1 MKASENQSLAAYPR
15 RHTRH
20 PTASS
25 MAKWRFQSESG
36 AKAALARCKKGG
48 GLILPPSNLRA
59 SSAEKKAPSARNDGK
74 YLPFPPCEKPNST
87 DPRRTQ
93 TDEAAGHHQN
103 PTSTMEESQ
112 RNLGRLLSHFTLP
125 SPHVEG
131 KMDACANPAVF
142 VFHDPRSCQAR
153 RMGRLADRQK
163 KKNGGTSRT
172 SRGGVAAFK
181 GTASCE
187 AIYVISSLLV
197 FFPVVPIYN
206 MQTMRNFTRFGL
218 KFYSVFAYTLC
229 LCPVYDSVL
238 CFPRFCLSF
247 HRFWLYCLVF
257 KVLARS
263 RILAWVLN
271 QLS

>member
-48 GLILPPSNLRA
+48 RLILPPSNLRA

-142 VFHDPRSCQAR
+142 VFSRSPKLPSTADGQAR
-153 RMGRLADRQK
+153 RSAEEEERGNVTNIQGGAWPLSRELQVARQ
-163 KKNGGTSRT
+163 
-172 SRGGVAAFK
+172 F
-181 GTASCE
+181 
-187 AIYVISSLLV
+187 
-197 FFPVVPIYN
+197 
-206 MQTMRNFTRFGL
+206 M
-218 KFYSVFAYTLC
+218 
-229 LCPVYDSVL
+229 
-238 CFPRFCLSF
+238 
-247 HRFWLYCLVF
+247 
-257 KVLARS
+257 
-263 RILAWVLN
+263 
-271 QLS
+271 

>member
-142 VFHDPRSCQAR
+142 VFSRSPKFAKHGGWAGSQIGR
-153 RMGRLADRQK
+153 RR
-163 KKNGGTSRT
+163 RT
-172 SRGGVAAFK
+172 GERHEHPGGGVAAFK

-187 AIYVISSLLV
+187 AI
-197 FFPVVPIYN
+197 
-206 MQTMRNFTRFGL
+206 
-218 KFYSVFAYTLC
+218 LC
-229 LCPVYDSVL
+229 
-238 CFPRFCLSF
+238 
-247 HRFWLYCLVF
+247 
-257 KVLARS
+257 
-263 RILAWVLN
+263 N
-271 QLS
+271 

>member
-1 MKASENQSLAAYPR
+1 
-15 RHTRH
+15 
-20 PTASS
+20 
-25 MAKWRFQSESG
+25 
-36 AKAALARCKKGG
+36 
-48 GLILPPSNLRA
+48 
-59 SSAEKKAPSARNDGK
+59 
-74 YLPFPPCEKPNST
+74 
-87 DPRRTQ
+87 
-93 TDEAAGHHQN
+93 
-103 PTSTMEESQ
+103 MEESQ

-142 VFHDPRSCQAR
+142 VFSRSPKLPSTADGQAR
-153 RMGRLADRQK
+153 RSAEEEERG
-163 KKNGGTSRT
+163 NVTNT
-172 SRGGVAAFK
+172 RGGVAAFK

-238 CFPRFCLSF
+238 CFTRFCLSF
-247 HRFWLYCLVF
+247 PRFWLYCLVF
-257 KVLARS
+257 KALARS